1 MRVVLS
7 STVIGVLLLAWS
19 SVAPS
24 LGAVTELTTGAE
36 WVASV
41 DEPGPDA
48 PPVGRSLFDYLF
60 TESADG
66 VAEYHIPFPFEELTA
81 QIEPYL
87 RATSTRSLQKVL
99 IPLGRSLQR
108 NAASPHFFKSPRAV
122 VAAEANPLPV
132 PGEPLIVLKDRLYLG
147 YQPSASAIEVIS
159 YNESAGRFEFQVVED
174 YRLGGKPK
182 VYYADRPVCLGCHQ
196 NHAPIFAVQ
205 PWDESNSNPSVS
217 VLLRRE
223 QASFYGIPSFT
234 GIDIPG
240 LIGLSADRANLFST
254 YQLIWEKG
262 CGATEKK
269 EAVKCRAN
277 ALFAVLRYRLA
288 ADTHA
293 GTRQD
298 DSRRVLAD
306 RFRETWRENW
316 PDGLAI
322 PSRELPDLNPFGT
335 ATTYLGNGAVRK
347 VESLE
352 TMVPVDV
359 VSIDDEFEPAYP
371 RGPLEVWNLPSSML
385 GGTDMEPSWM
395 NKFIAGLGEFLVP
408 QDVETFDKILAGAGG
423 VATELEAPCD
433 VKMVPDPLVDIML
446 SFSCGAKR
454 TPPSEF
460 SVTARIRLD
469 KGKLIEGLIKNLR
482 VDPYGPAGWLK
493 AIESELVQNDGNWR
507 LLLKVRAANDSAEL
521 GQAGRHPTINARLP
535 TGQLISE
542 ITLEWPQSD
551 TMGSKIGSISI
562 RVVDDIERLREAI
575 EVLAEQGHKDLSD
588 ALTEGSF
595 RRSALLPPL
604 LESLG
609 MTPLVWCCVG
619 EKKFPPVEIVG
630 Q

>member
-1 MRVVLS
+1 MHVALS
-7 STVIGVLLLAWS
+7 SIGISALFLVWS
-19 SVAPS
+19 SMATS
-24 LGAVTELTTGAE
+24 LGAVTEPSTGAE

-41 DEPGPDA
+41 DEPGPDV
-48 PPVGRSLFDYLF
+48 PPIGRSLFDHLF
-60 TESADG
+60 TERIDG

-81 QIEPYL
+81 KIEVYL

-122 VAAEANPLPV
+122 VAAEANPLLV

-147 YQPSASAIEVIS
+147 YQPGASAIEVIS

-182 VYYADRPVCLGCHQ
+182 VYYAERPVCLGCHQ

-217 VLLRRE
+217 VLLREE
-223 QASFYGIPSFT
+223 QTNFYGIPSFT

-254 YQLIWEKG
+254 YQLIWQKG
-262 CGATEKK
+262 CSATEKK
-269 EAVKCRAN
+269 EAIKCRAN
-277 ALFAVLRYRLA
+277 ALFAALRYRLA

-298 DSRRVLAD
+298 DIRRVLAG
-306 RFRETWRENW
+306 RFRQTWTENW
-316 PDGLAI
+316 PTGLAI
-322 PSRELPDLNPFGT
+322 PSRELPDLDPFG
-335 ATTYLGNGAVRK
+335 AAKTYLGVGAVRQ

-352 TMVPVDV
+352 KMVPVDV
-359 VSIDDEFEPAYP
+359 VSVDDEFEPLFP
-371 RGPLEVWNLPSSML
+371 RGPLEVWNLPSRML
-385 GGTDMEPSWM
+385 GGADVEPSWM

-408 QDVETFDKILAGAGG
+408 QDVEIFDRVLARAGG
-423 VATELEAPCD
+423 AATELRAPCD
-433 VKMVPDPLVDIML
+433 VKMVPDPLVDTML
-446 SFSCGAKR
+446 LFSCGAKQ

-460 SVTARIRLD
+460 SVTGRVRLD

-482 VDPYGPAGWLK
+482 IDPYGPAGSLK
-493 AIESELVQNDGNWR
+493 AIESELVQNKRKWQ
-507 LLLKVRAANDSAEL
+507 LLLKVRAANYSAEL

-535 TGQLISE
+535 TGELISE
-542 ITLEWPQSD
+542 IALEWPHSD
-551 TMGSKIGSISI
+551 TWGTEAGSIRI
-562 RVVDDIERLREAI
+562 TVVDDIGRLKKAV
-575 EVLAEQGHKDLSD
+575 EVLAGKGDRGLSD
-588 ALTEGSF
+588 ALTEGPF
-595 RRSALLPPL
+595 RRSAVLPPL

-609 MTPLVWCCVG
+609 MTPLAWCCVD
-619 EKKFPPVEIVG
+619 EKKFPAVEILG
-630 Q
+630 E